1 MTDEKKL
8 PENRA
13 NRLNRDTRGRWKKG
27 QSGNAGGRGSRESDL
42 RKKLSR
48 GADEAIDTVLEA
60 AKGGDMTACR
70 LILERCVPV
79 RKPQLEPVEF
89 MCDTTDFSQ
98 AALSV
103 ISAISRGLVSP
114 DVGTVILTGICN
126 AMKIV
131 EVDEL
136 VKRIE
141 QLEQMLTEGA

>member
-1 MTDEKKL
+1 
-8 PENRA
+8 
-13 NRLNRDTRGRWKKG
+13 
-27 QSGNAGGRGSRESDL
+27 
-42 RKKLSR
+42 
-48 GADEAIDTVLEA
+48 
-60 AKGGDMTACR
+60 
-70 LILERCVPV
+70 
-79 RKPQLEPVEF
+79 